1 MYDVHL
7 KGLFSV
13 WKATTI
19 RVSKEI
25 SCNGS
30 MGLQIGRKVPHWKVN
45 ISGSALGQGG
55 RDQWESGML
64 TTVYLLTSYQVMYQ
78 FFYWQSWETIH
89 KGDYGM

>member
-25 SCNGS
+25 SCNDMEGEGYAWLDGFTNRPEGPS
-30 MGLQIGRKVPHWKVN
+30 QEG
-45 ISGSALGQGG
+45 
-55 RDQWESGML
+55 
-64 TTVYLLTSYQVMYQ
+64 
-78 FFYWQSWETIH
+78 
-89 KGDYGM
+89 